1 MNSKLLSI
9 FLFSAGWCIHIIQM
23 SCITEATGG
32 AGSYTIV
39 EFFSYDAT
47 VATIV
52 VVVACCLLP
61 VTLYLGQKQRRLLK
75 STPVLSA
82 GAAQVKEWYST
93 LSLFPSIAA
102 VGCWLSICL
111 PNLGI
116 VFELCYEVTFSFLFL
131 WGKGVDTKFY
141 VIHDISIQK
150 SILLINSSA
159 FFIIANN
166 EQLFEA
172 ICLTRFAFILLVLI
186 NGGVRVC
193 V

>member
-1 MNSKLLSI
+1 MRTTQFSSWSDVLHARVSRAMVLLPELYEFQTI
-9 FLFSAGWCIHIIQM
+9 IYLPFFLCLVLVHIIQM

-116 VFELCYEVTFSFLFL
+116 VFELCYEVTVSFSF
-131 WGKGVDTKFY
+131 Y
-141 VIHDISIQK
+141 VW
-150 SILLINSSA
+150 
-159 FFIIANN
+159 
-166 EQLFEA
+166 
-172 ICLTRFAFILLVLI
+172 R
-186 NGGVRVC
+186 GG
-193 V
+193 